1 MLGMIAIS
9 AYLCFVL
16 ATAAL
21 MWAIREVADNAA
33 MSCEWKPGTNPHSW
47 RF

>member
-1 MLGMIAIS
+1 MLSLLAICGYVS
-9 AYLCFVL
+9 LVL

-21 MWAIREVADNAA
+21 MWAIREVEKSGGDP
-33 MSCEWKPGTNPHSW
+33 EWKPGRNPHDW